1 MIDATNE
8 IRCKDCGRPLVQIPG
23 HRKKA
28 FCNDACRQRHH
39 RAQKEQQARETAQA
53 ALRASTGSYLP
64 QTRAVL
70 EEVMRL
76 QGMELAGRVAAA
88 LADEITQIRDTAYAQ
103 FAVLQAE
110 HATLQVTV
118 RELHVRLE
126 TIQNVDERFRMDS
139 QVRPFGS
146 WLQKHA
152 RYYAETHF
160 GQRFLA
166 DRRTRLLP
174 PQGSRADYE
183 ARLRAAGYQASDL
196 EIFREAWREM
206 LKTQF

>member
-1 MIDATNE
+1 MIDTTNE
-8 IRCKDCGRPLVQIPG
+8 TRCKDCDRPLVHIPG
-23 HRKKA
+23 HRKKV
-28 FCNDACRQRHH
+28 FCNDTCRQRHH
-39 RAQKEQQARETAQA
+39 RSQKEQQAKETAQG
-53 ALRASTGSYLP
+53 ALQASTSSYLP

-76 QGMELAGRVAAA
+76 QGMELAGRVAMA
-88 LADEITQIRDTAYAQ
+88 LADEITHARDAAHAQ
-103 FAVLQAE
+103 LAVLQAE
-110 HATLQVTV
+110 YATLQVTV

-126 TIQNVDERFRMDS
+126 AIENVDERFRMDT

-152 RYYAETHF
+152 RYYAQTPF

-166 DRRTRLLP
+166 DRSTRLLP

-183 ARLRAAGYQASDL
+183 SRLRAAGYQASDL
-196 EIFREAWREM
+196 ETFRETWREM

>member
-1 MIDATNE
+1 MIDTINE
-8 IRCKDCGRPLVQIPG
+8 TRCKDCGRLLVHIPG
-23 HRKKA
+23 HRKKV

-39 RAQKEQQARETAQA
+39 RSQKEQQARETAQA
-53 ALRASTGSYLP
+53 TLRASTGPYLP

-88 LADEITQIRDTAYAQ
+88 LADEITQTREAADAQ

-110 HATLQVTV
+110 HAALQVTV
-118 RELHVRLE
+118 RELHMRLE
-126 TIQNVDERFRMDS
+126 AIQDVDERFRMDTQARS
-139 QVRPFGS
+139 FGS

-152 RYYAETHF
+152 RYYAQTPF

-166 DRRTRLLP
+166 DRSSRLLP
-174 PQGSRADYE
+174 PRGSRADYE
-183 ARLRAAGYQASDL
+183 SRLRAAGYQASDL

-206 LKTQF
+206 LKTRF